1 MPAQP
6 NFFRKEE
13 KEEVISHICGRKI
26 ILIGSKFKWIS
37 HVINRTNISWL
48 KIQWMLSL
56 MCIYELEN

>member
-1 MPAQP
+1 MPKQP

-13 KEEVISHICGRKI
+13 KEEVITHICSRKI
-26 ILIGSKFKWIS
+26 ILIGKFKWIS